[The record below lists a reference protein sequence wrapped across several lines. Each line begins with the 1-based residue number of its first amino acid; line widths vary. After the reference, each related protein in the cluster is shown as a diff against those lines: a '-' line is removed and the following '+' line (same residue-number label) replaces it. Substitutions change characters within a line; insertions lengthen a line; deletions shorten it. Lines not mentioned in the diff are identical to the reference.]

1 MEYLKNARSKHSS
14 ANTKGDN
21 IKIKAT
27 KRKIEL
33 TFKKMKK
40 ELKETRCTLSALL
53 ASTAPT
59 VADTPKATPAPSVS
73 SAGTE
78 MTLYA
83 AGTKM
88 VGRASRRE

>member
-14 ANTKGDN
+14 AKTKGDN

-33 TFKKMKK
+33 KLKKFTK
-40 ELKETRCTLSALL
+40 ELKESRRTLSAVQ

-59 VADTPKATPAPSVS
+59 VADTPNATPAPAVS
-73 SAGTE
+73 GSGTQ
-78 MTLYA
+78 
-83 AGTKM
+83 M
-88 VGRASRRE
+88 VGKASRRE